1 LKFLIIGQ
9 GLAGTLTGH
18 RLETAGHT
26 VHYSDAPK
34 QTASSTVAAGIV
46 NPITGRR
53 FVKSW
58 RIDELIPEAKG
69 LYAQLEQTLGHK
81 FWYEQPLIRTLYNR
95 GDLNDWQARSADPGY
110 PEYMDDQPDPGRIPD
125 LTDTVFAYAG
135 VRHAARVDVA
145 GLVQSFREKLVQESR
160 FTRKAFDYS
169 LLVSLLGS
177 ESSAGPLNSI
187 SEVGGAAAGAKN
199 GLTSKEHYDHI
210 ICCEGWRA
218 RHNPYF
224 SYLPH
229 GGNKGEVLIVKTK
242 APVLDRMFKH
252 RVFLVPLAD
261 DTYWVG
267 ATSENRF
274 NNDSPTLANR
284 TFLEDRLAEIL
295 TGTDYEIIGHR
306 AAVRPTVKD
315 RRMFIGQHPEVPRLW
330 ILNGLGTKGAS
341 LAPLGSRWL
350 VEAILTGKEIPA
362 EVDIRRFIPG

>member
-1 LKFLIIGQ
+1 MKFLIIGQ

-26 VHYSDAPK
+26 VHYTDAPA
-34 QTASSTVAAGIV
+34 QTAASTIAAGII

-69 LYAQLEQTLGHK
+69 LYSQLEKILGAK
-81 FWYEQPLIRTLYNR
+81 FWYDQPLIRTLYNK
-95 GDLNDWQARSADPGY
+95 GDLNDWQVRSADPGY
-110 PEYMDDQPDPGRIPD
+110 PEYMDDQPDTGRLPQ
-125 LTDTVFAYAG
+125 LTDAVFAYVG
-135 VRHAARVDVA
+135 VRHTARVDVA
-145 GLVQSFREKLVQESR
+145 ALVQAYREKLVQENR
-160 FTRKAFDYS
+160 FSKKETDFSDIPA
-169 LLVSLLGS
+169 LLG
-177 ESSAGPLNSI
+177 
-187 SEVGGAAAGAKN
+187 GGAGAKE
-199 GLTSKEHYDHI
+199 GLNSRKRYDHI

-229 GGNKGEVLIVKTK
+229 SGNKGEILIIKTK

-252 RVFLVPLAD
+252 RIFLVPLAD
-261 DTYWVG
+261 GTYWVG
-267 ATSENRF
+267 ATNENRF
-274 NNDSPTLANR
+274 DDDDSPTLANR

-295 TGTDYEIIGHR
+295 TGTDYEVIGHR

-315 RRMFIGQHPEVPRLW
+315 RRMFIGQHPEVPGLW

-350 VEAILTGKEIPA
+350 VEAILAGKEIPA

>member
-1 LKFLIIGQ
+1 MSTSASSINSIMKFLIIGQ

-18 RLETAGHT
+18 RLEEAGHL
-26 VHYSDAPK
+26 VHYADAPE
-34 QTASSTVAAGIV
+34 QTAASSVAAGIV

-69 LYAQLEQTLGHK
+69 LYSQLEQTLGHK

-110 PEYMDDQPDPGRIPD
+110 PEYMEDQPDPGKIPE
-125 LTDTVFAYAG
+125 LTDSVFAYAG

-145 GLVQSFREKLVQESR
+145 GLVQAFRKKLIQENR
-160 FTRKAFDYS
+160 FQDEEADYAQ
-169 LLVSLLGS
+169 VPVLLG
-177 ESSAGPLNSI
+177 A
-187 SEVGGAAAGAKN
+187 VAGAKK
-199 GLTSKEHYDHI
+199 GIKSSEDYDHV
-210 ICCEGWRA
+210 ICCEGWRV

-224 SYLPH
+224 RYLPH

-242 APVLDRMFKH
+242 APLLDRMFKH
-252 RVFLVPLAD
+252 RIFLVPLAD

-267 ATSENRF
+267 ATSENHF
-274 NNDSPTLANR
+274 DDDSPTPANR
-284 TFLEDRLAEIL
+284 KFLEDRLAEIL
-295 TGTDYEIIGHR
+295 TGTDYDISSHK

-315 RRMFIGQHPEVPRLW
+315 RRMFIGQHPKVPGLW

-350 VEAILTGKEIPA
+350 VESILENKDIPA
-362 EVDIRRFIPG
+362 EVNIHRFTSR